1 MTTGFVPYTLND
13 GTGKESAL
21 KVIINAHNVYKINV
35 HIGFG
40 RVIEA
45 HVSKNSCS
53 THLLGGALLG
63 VREAGEGRGV
73 GEEE

>member
-1 MTTGFVPYTLND
+1 MW
-13 GTGKESAL
+13 TGKESAL

-40 RVIEA
+40 RVVEA

-53 THLLGGALLG
+53 TDLLGGALLG
-63 VREAGEGRGV
+63 VREAGEGRGA
-73 GEEE
+73 GEAE